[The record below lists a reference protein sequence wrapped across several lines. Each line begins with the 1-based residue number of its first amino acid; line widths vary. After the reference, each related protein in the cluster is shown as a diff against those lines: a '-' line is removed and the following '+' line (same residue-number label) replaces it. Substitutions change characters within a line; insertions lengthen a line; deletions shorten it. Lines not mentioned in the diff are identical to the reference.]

1 VTASISRSNKKKS
14 EVGDNG
20 LKKESILEGKYDVL
34 DWKYWKNP
42 ENYDERL
49 PLFKVALTEWACD
62 NDFKREFE
70 EDPQGA
76 LDRKGWGDIKASELQ
91 IMTDPVL
98 AAQYK
103 SSMDETPILIKQ
115 YRNFITAK
123 KKHAIEIRNTKPQHE
138 KWKTWRER
146 MVKSTFWREG
156 YIKHARLVHAPFT
169 IELTQGCTVGCWF
182 CGVDAEKFQKPVE
195 LSAAK
200 KELFEEIIESFK
212 TIAGEEAAQHGF
224 LYWATDPLDHPDYEW
239 FLRSFY
245 QKLKYWPQ
253 TTTAQGMKHAARLKK
268 LFADTSDLNSFVQ
281 RFSMIKKKD
290 LKDIREYFTP
300 EELFLCEQIA
310 QFDNE
315 ISPKATAGRT
325 RKIAMKKVKEGKKVG
340 FRYNLEETGSIA
352 CVSGFLLNMVDQSI
366 KLITPCL
373 ATDQWPLGYRIL
385 GQEVLENGKVNET
398 INKLLENSINAN
410 LNPSDVI
417 KIQRG
422 IEVTAPEET
431 KLAFTK
437 YGHTV
442 LLHNI
447 AKASEVAEALRGKDK
462 TLIEICGIMSA
473 NEVSNIDTMIMLYK
487 IRELGIL
494 DESVN

>member
-1 VTASISRSNKKKS
+1 
-14 EVGDNG
+14 
-20 LKKESILEGKYDVL
+20 
-34 DWKYWKNP
+34 
-42 ENYDERL
+42 
-49 PLFKVALTEWACD
+49 
-62 NDFKREFE
+62 
-70 EDPQGA
+70 
-76 LDRKGWGDIKASELQ
+76 
-91 IMTDPVL
+91 
-98 AAQYK
+98 
-103 SSMDETPILIKQ
+103 
-115 YRNFITAK
+115 
-123 KKHAIEIRNTKPQHE
+123 
-138 KWKTWRER
+138 
-146 MVKSTFWREG
+146 
-156 YIKHARLVHAPFT
+156 
-169 IELTQGCTVGCWF
+169 
-182 CGVDAEKFQKPVE
+182 
-195 LSAAK
+195 
-200 KELFEEIIESFK
+200 
-212 TIAGEEAAQHGF
+212 
-224 LYWATDPLDHPDYEW
+224 
-239 FLRSFY
+239 
-245 QKLKYWPQ
+245 
-253 TTTAQGMKHAARLKK
+253 MKHAARLKK

-398 INKLLENSINAN
+398 INKLLEKSINAN